1 MIFSII
7 WTLILALC
15 FFYAQ
20 VLVMPALSIASVIP
34 NVLIPWLI
42 YTVWTRPRNHAL
54 ILLFLIGAMYDTLNP
69 ITFGMHA
76 FTFVL
81 LGICVDQFRKPFEVD
96 SIVAKLLTIGVA
108 NLIFSLIQLLVFG
121 LAYGFGGNLLSLSLG
136 AFFYNLI
143 ISFVVFWSMQLI
155 SKLRLS
161 IAHD

>member
-1 MIFSII
+1 
-7 WTLILALC
+7 
-15 FFYAQ
+15 
-20 VLVMPALSIASVIP
+20 MPALSIASVIP

-42 YTVWTRPRNHAL
+42 YTVWTRQRNHAL
-54 ILLFLIGAMYDTLNP
+54 ILVFIIGALYDTINP

-81 LGICVDQFRKPFEVD
+81 LGVCVDQFRKPFEAD
-96 SIVAKLLTIGVA
+96 SVVAKLLTIGVA
-108 NLIFSLIQLLVFG
+108 NIIFSLIQVLVYG
-121 LAYGFGGNLLSLSLG
+121 LAYGFGAKLVTLNLG
-136 AFFYNLI
+136 AFVYNLI

>member
-1 MIFSII
+1 MLLLCPSPGDAR
-7 WTLILALC
+7 LIHSKRYTQCVNPVAD
-15 FFYAQ
+15 
-20 VLVMPALSIASVIP
+20 
-34 NVLIPWLI
+34 I
-42 YTVWTRPRNHAL
+42 YCLDPPRNHAL